1 MTLRSSADFERLFE
15 TFQTSAW
22 RLECQGV
29 YNEPEEAEP
38 LRRFFAGEPDDLS
51 WYADWTDWVRD
62 VRTSGRTIGRA
73 HTLTNPLSDYLRFEL
88 DRPTPPAIA
97 AGEDIRVIKPEDFEA
112 LALPNTDFW
121 IFDDST
127 VGVLHFDDTG
137 VGGVETITD
146 ASKVTEFIQRKR
158 RALAVSVPYR
168 EWATGTA

>member
-73 HTLTNPLSDYLRFEL
+73 RALTNPLSDYLRF
-88 DRPTPPAIA
+88 D
-97 AGEDIRVIKPEDFEA
+97 
-112 LALPNTDFW
+112 
-121 IFDDST
+121 
-127 VGVLHFDDTG
+127 
-137 VGGVETITD
+137 
-146 ASKVTEFIQRKR
+146 
-158 RALAVSVPYR
+158 
-168 EWATGTA
+168 